1 MTHLID
7 RCPVEQI
14 DVIGLAD
21 GQRVVLRPALEQ
33 DVQRH
38 VAYFEGLSKK
48 SRYNRFFNP
57 TAKITGKM
65 LEYLLHADHRS
76 HVALMAECTSGNTQT
91 VIAEAR
97 YKVVADRGSAEFALS
112 VADQFHGLGLGKLLL
127 DRLACAASHA
137 GLAHLAGDTLAMNDK
152 MLRLARKT
160 GFTVTSDPQLLYVM
174 RLEKRLGSAAQ
185 DAHVRTAA

>member
-7 RCPVEQI
+7 HCPVERI
-14 DVIGLAD
+14 DVIRLAD
-21 GQRVVLRPALEQ
+21 GRRVLLRPAREQ
-33 DVQRH
+33 DLH
-38 VAYFEGLSKK
+38 LHGAYFDGLSKE

-57 TAKITGKM
+57 TPKMTAKM
-65 LEYLLHADHRS
+65 LEYLLYADHRS
-76 HVALMAECTSGNTQT
+76 NVALMAECTSGNMET

-97 YKVVADRGSAEFALS
+97 YKVAADGGSAEFALS

-127 DRLACAASHA
+127 DRLVCAASRA
-137 GLAHLAGDTLAMNDK
+137 GLGRLVGDTLAMNNK

-160 GFTVTSDPQLLYVM
+160 GFTVTSDPQLLSLM
-174 RLEKRLGSAAQ
+174 RLERRLGSAEQ